1 MPSPF
6 YIHLNFRGVNMPTLE
21 LDPNKKYTIPHPVIT
36 VAIDNKFLAI
46 ARETGNWVLLENN
59 RQREIFDALSDGHRV
74 AEIFDLFS
82 SDDRSNIIRV
92 LTELE
97 AKRFE
102 STDIRYPQQHGMYVY
117 LTNRCNQRCQH
128 CYMYAGTELDQEL
141 STDEIQSLLKNFSK
155 YGGQV
160 VTFTGGEATL
170 RPDFIAIVQFAK
182 EIGLQVC
189 VLSNGLLW
197 TDDFLNRIKTAV
209 DEVQIS
215 IDGFDRESY
224 QQVRGTDSF
233 DKALST
239 VDKLV
244 RAGIRTTVAV
254 SPLLDT
260 LLEHEQQYI
269 VFAKEMTSRYS
280 GKAFFVK
287 FNTELMEGRNIT
299 PTESENRQYR
309 EASQRIKDAC
319 APFAEEEGF
328 AVDHAG
334 NTIFHNCGY
343 GGITIAAN
351 GDVYFCSITAKCEK
365 QANIRAES
373 FESIFAKSK
382 KAMALS
388 DISNLTPCN
397 ECPIKFLCGGGCRIK
412 HFRELVE
419 TSVGDGI
426 DRTRFVRNT
435 SCTQEQKE
443 KFYRLMVK
451 ANSLFYR

>member
-21 LDPNKKYTIPHPVIT
+21 LNPNKKYMMPRPVIT

-46 ARETGNWVLLENN
+46 ARETGNWVLLENSH
-59 RQREIFDALSDGHRV
+59 QREIFDALSDGHRV
-74 AEIFDLFS
+74 AELFDLFS

-102 STDIRYPQQHGMYVY
+102 STDIRYPQQQGMYVY

-141 STDEIQSLLKNFSK
+141 STDEIQSLLKDFSK

-197 TDDFLNRIKTAV
+197 TDDLLNRVKTAV

-269 VFAKEMTSRYS
+269 VFAKEMTSRYI

-287 FNTELMEGRNIT
+287 FNTELMEGRII
-299 PTESENRQYR
+299 R
-309 EASQRIKDAC
+309 
-319 APFAEEEGF
+319 G
-328 AVDHAG
+328 
-334 NTIFHNCGY
+334 
-343 GGITIAAN
+343 
-351 GDVYFCSITAKCEK
+351 EK
-365 QANIRAES
+365 
-373 FESIFAKSK
+373 
-382 KAMALS
+382 
-388 DISNLTPCN
+388 
-397 ECPIKFLCGGGCRIK
+397 
-412 HFRELVE
+412 
-419 TSVGDGI
+419 
-426 DRTRFVRNT
+426 
-435 SCTQEQKE
+435 
-443 KFYRLMVK
+443 
-451 ANSLFYR
+451 